1 MIRRALGAALALF
14 VLAGAP
20 AFADPAPQR
29 EPARWAQDVLG
40 RPADPD
46 VRFGTL
52 PNGLRYA
59 VMRNTTPADGVAMR
73 LRIGSGSLK
82 ERDEEQ
88 GLAHYLEHMAFRG
101 SRNIAD
107 GDVVKMLERQG
118 LRFGP
123 DTNAFTAHDQTV
135 YMFTFPRADATALDT
150 GFTLFREIGERLTL
164 DANAVEAERG
174 VILSEERLRDSPSF
188 RAIKASFANS
198 LAGTR
203 VPQRWPIGL
212 AETIKGANP
221 ARLRRYY
228 EANYRPDNATLVVV
242 GAIDPVAVE
251 AAIKARFADWKP
263 AAGADAVDIGTP
275 HPASDAVEFI
285 AAGAPDNLRLGWVRP
300 ADRRGET
307 VAYDREKL
315 ADLVAMTILNNRL
328 ADRAAA
334 AGSPF
339 VAAQG
344 QALSSLYGAASLTFV
359 QLTAAPERWN
369 EALAAM
375 IAEQRHLMIEGPDQA
390 DIARA
395 VRQVSTQLESIA
407 ANAATRKSSEIA
419 DAIIST
425 VNDGLLYTSPEQ
437 DLALARQILP
447 PIGMAD
453 VRTALTRVF
462 SGAGPLLFRSAQSG
476 PVGEATLAEALRKDW
491 TAPLAARMVSA
502 AVTWPYTSF
511 GTPGTVIGREDDA
524 ALGTT
529 TVRFANGSRLMVRP
543 TKIEADHISVKVA
556 LGNGRAGADPAL
568 IHALWAVSLTPL
580 GGTGKLAAGEIQR
593 WAQTT
598 GRSLTVDLRP
608 ETRFFVMGG
617 QTRPADFATQMQ
629 LLAAE
634 ARDAAFRP
642 EMAEKLAAIAPM
654 ITGQVDASAGAVY
667 TRALHTLIGS
677 GDTRYADVP
686 AAADIA
692 ATRPADIPALLKG
705 ALTGPADVVVV
716 GDVTI
721 DAAIAAMATT
731 FGAGPALPPRAE
743 VTPQIAPPAP
753 SPVPHVAWHTGRAD
767 QAYYGVYWLLP
778 DYFAD
783 PRGSHVARVA
793 AGVLQARLIETV
805 REKLGLTYTPQTDVA
820 ASVQITGL
828 GYLGAI
834 LETPPANF
842 PAFRTALAALIA
854 DLAARPISADEL
866 DRARKPLVEGR
877 AKDMEGNG
885 FWSTWLPLVLRDPRV
900 RAQVLESGPGM
911 ASVNAGEVQALFA
924 RLAARPAPVTVVAEA
939 HQP

>member
-1 MIRRALGAALALF
+1 MIRRALGATLALF
-14 VLAGAP
+14 AVLAAP
-20 AFADPAPQR
+20 AHADPAPQR

-40 RPADPD
+40 RAADPD

-59 VMRNTTPADGVAMR
+59 IMRNTTPADGVAMR
-73 LRIGSGSLK
+73 MRIGSGSLK

-107 GDVVKMLERQG
+107 GEVVKMLERQG

-123 DTNAFTAHDQTV
+123 DTNAFTSHDETV

-164 DANAVEAERG
+164 DPAAIDAERG

-212 AETIKGANP
+212 VETIKAANS

-242 GAIDPVAVE
+242 GAIDPAAVE

-263 AAGADAVDIGTP
+263 AASPDSVDIGTP

-285 AAGAPDNLRLGWVRP
+285 APGAPDNLRLGWVRP

-375 IAEQRHLMIEGPDQA
+375 IAEQRHLVSDGPDEA
-390 DIARA
+390 DLARA

-419 DAIIST
+419 DAIVST
-425 VNDGLLYTSPEQ
+425 VNDGLLYTSPAQ

-447 PIGMAD
+447 PMGMAD
-453 VRTALTRVF
+453 VRAALTRVF

-476 PVGEATLAEALRKDW
+476 PVGEATLAEALHKDW
-491 TAPLAARMVSA
+491 AAPLAARKASA
-502 AVTWPYTSF
+502 AVTWPYTAF

-543 TKIEADHISVKVA
+543 TKVEADHISVKVA

-568 IHALWAVSLTPL
+568 VHALWAVSLAPL

-608 ETRFFVMGG
+608 ETRAFILGG

-634 ARDAAFRP
+634 ARDAAYRP
-642 EMAEKLAAIAPM
+642 EMAEKLAAISPM
-654 ITGQVDASAGAVY
+654 ITGQVDASAGAVF

-677 GDTRYADVP
+677 GDSRYADVP

-692 ATRPADIPALLKG
+692 TTKPADIPALLHD
-705 ALTGPADVVVV
+705 ALAGPADVVVV
-716 GDVTI
+716 GDITV
-721 DAAIAAMATT
+721 DGAIAAMATT
-731 FGAGPALPPRAE
+731 FGAGPALPPRADAAPRI
-743 VTPQIAPPAP
+743 VPPAP
-753 SPVPHVAWHTGRAD
+753 SATPHVAWHKGRAD
-767 QAYYGVYWLLP
+767 QAYYGVYWMLP

-783 PRGSHVARVA
+783 PRGSQVARVA
-793 AGVLQARLIETV
+793 AGVLQARLIDTV

-820 ASVQITGL
+820 ASVQIAGL

-900 RAQVLESGPGM
+900 RAQVLETGPGM
-911 ASVNAGEVQALFA
+911 ASVSAGEVQALFA
-924 RLAARPAPVTVVAEA
+924 RLAAQPAPVTVVAEA

>member
-1 MIRRALGAALALF
+1 MRAVLAL
-14 VLAGAP
+14 LALVAAP
-20 AFADPAPQR
+20 AFADPVPLKQ
-29 EPARWAQDVLG
+29 PGHWAQEVVG
-40 RPADPD
+40 RKVDPD

-59 VMRNTTPADGVAMR
+59 IMRNTTPADGVAMR

-88 GLAHYLEHMAFRG
+88 GLAHFLEHMAFRG
-101 SRNIAD
+101 SKNIAD
-107 GDVVKMLERQG
+107 GEVVKMLERQG

-135 YMFTFPRADATALDT
+135 YMFTFPKADAAALDT

-164 DANAVEAERG
+164 DQTAVEAERG
-174 VILSEERLRDSPSF
+174 VVLSEERLRDSPSF

-203 VPQRWPIGL
+203 VPLRWPIGL
-212 AETIKGANP
+212 AETIKGANSE
-221 ARLRRYY
+221 RLRRYY
-228 EANYRPDNATLVVV
+228 AANYRPDNATLVVV
-242 GAIDPVAVE
+242 GAIDPAAVE

-263 AAGADAVDIGTP
+263 AAPADAVDIGTP

-285 AAGAPDNLRLGWVRP
+285 APGAPDNLRLGWVRP
-300 ADRRGET
+300 ADRRAET

-339 VAAQG
+339 VSAQG

-359 QLTAAPERWN
+359 QLTAAPERWAD
-369 EALAAM
+369 ALAAM
-375 IAEQRHLMIEGPDQA
+375 IAEQRHLTTEGPDAA

-395 VRQVSTQLESIA
+395 VRQVSTQLEAIA
-407 ANAATRKSSEIA
+407 ANAGTRKSAEIA
-419 DAIIST
+419 DAIISS
-425 VNDGLLYTSPEQ
+425 VNDDLLYTSPGQ
-437 DLALARQILP
+437 DLALAKIILP
-447 PIGMAD
+447 AIGADD
-453 VRTALTRVF
+453 VRAGLARIF
-462 SGAGPLLFRSAQSG
+462 SGAGPLLFRSAQSA
-476 PVGEATLAEALRKDW
+476 PVGEAVLAEALHKDW
-491 TAPLAARMVSA
+491 AAPLTARVASAEVS
-502 AVTWPYTSF
+502 WPYTSF
-511 GTPGTVIGREDDA
+511 GTPGAVTAREDDA

-543 TKIEADHISVKVA
+543 TRAEADHVSVKVA
-556 LGNGRAGADPAL
+556 LGNGRAGADPGL
-568 IHALWAVSLTPL
+568 IHALWATSLTPL
-580 GGTGKLAAGEIQR
+580 GGTGKLAAGDIQR
-593 WAQTT
+593 WAQST

-608 ETRFFVMGG
+608 ETRAFVMGG

-642 EMAEKLAAIAPM
+642 ELAEKLAAISPM
-654 ITGQVDASAGAVY
+654 ITGQVDASAGAVF
-667 TRALHTLIGS
+667 TRTLHTLIGS
-677 GDTRYADVP
+677 GDARYSDVP
-686 AAADIA
+686 AAADVAETKA
-692 ATRPADIPALLKG
+692 ADVPALLKD
-705 ALTGPADVVVV
+705 ALAGPADVVVV
-716 GDVTI
+716 GDITV

-731 FGAGPALPPRAE
+731 FGAGPALPPRAD
-743 VTPQIAPPAP
+743 VAPSIVPPAA
-753 SPVPHVAWHTGRAD
+753 SPVPHVAWHKGRAD

-783 PRGSHVARVA
+783 PKGSYVLRVA
-793 AGVLQARLIETV
+793 GGVLQARLIDTV
-805 REKLGLTYTPQTDVA
+805 REKLGLTYTPQTDVT
-820 ASVQITGL
+820 ASVQIAGL

-842 PAFRTALAALIA
+842 PAFRTALAGLIA
-854 DLAARPISADEL
+854 DLAAKPISADEL
-866 DRARKPLVEGR
+866 ERARKPLVEGR
-877 AKDMEGNG
+877 AKDMEGNS

-900 RAQVLESGPGM
+900 RRQVLETGPGM
-911 ASVNAGEVQALFA
+911 AAVTAADVQALFA
-924 RLAARPAPVTVVAEA
+924 KLAAAPPPVTVVAEA